1 MNILITGGAGYLG
14 SLLVPHILNNLKCN
28 ITILDKLSYGIAP
41 ILYIISDNNV
51 RFVHADIRDKS
62 IIKEEISKHDV
73 IIHLASIVGFPA
85 CTKDPTSAITINQEA
100 TVNMC
105 EYISANQIYIFAS
118 TGSSYGDVKGICDE
132 ETRINPLTLY
142 GKTKAV
148 AEKASREIGG
158 IALRFATVYGI
169 SPRMRLDLLI
179 NDFVYQTIHNKNII
193 LFEGHFR
200 RTFIHVKDIV
210 ESILFAI
217 NNYKSMIGEAFNIG
231 TEAGNFTKK
240 EIAEILKTKID
251 YYLVEAAIGTDEDK
265 RDYEVSYE
273 KIKKLG
279 FTCKIDLEEG
289 IDELLKVLPYI
300 KLINPWKNA

>member
-14 SLLVPHILNNLKCN
+14 SLLVPHILKNIKCN

-41 ILYIISDNNV
+41 ILYIISNNNV

-73 IIHLASIVGFPA
+73 IVHLASIVGFPA

-100 TVNMC
+100 TISMC

-118 TGSSYGDVKGICDE
+118 TGSSYGNVKGICDE
-132 ETRINPLTLY
+132 ETPINPLTLY

-148 AEKASREIGG
+148 AEDASRGIGG

-179 NDFVYQTIHNKNII
+179 NDFVYQSIHNKNII

-240 EIAEILKTKID
+240 EIAEILKNKID
-251 YYLVEAAIGTDEDK
+251 YFLVESEIGKDEDK

-273 KIKKLG
+273 KITKLG
-279 FTCKIDLEEG
+279 FKCKIDLEEG
-289 IDELLKVLPYI
+289 IDELIKVLPYI